1 LQLLNWTDGST
12 TFDSEVVDIDA
23 YLKEQAVI
31 ELLVAESERPASV
44 HKRLLKAYS
53 EVV

>member
-1 LQLLNWTDGST
+1 MA
-12 TFDSEVVDIDA
+12 EIDA

-31 ELLVAESERPASV
+31 ELLVAESDRPASV

-53 EVV
+53 EVI